1 MHVVHIKVVARGEH
15 PVPTLMNAAIQ
26 SIMNLSA
33 IISNNMTHLAEG
45 WRADAPKRKRMQKQ
59 EAAELRPVPWN
70 GRKC

>member
-1 MHVVHIKVVARGEH
+1 
-15 PVPTLMNAAIQ
+15 MNAAIQ

-33 IISNNMTHLAEG
+33 TISNNMTHLAEG